1 MYCYLLSF
9 THYFNVYFQ
18 LPFSFHHSSNYFYI
32 IYNKEIYFA
41 CRARWKIIMADQIG
55 QSERSCSDK
64 PPKMLR
70 LIKYHCG
77 VPGIKRFQK
86 MSIENLIPWR
96 QIMARIKQNSTEAN
110 NSQRLTNII
119 MEAMSGQNISN
130 ESMEELSDKYENLL
144 WPDNRTAVE
153 SRPAQNALSILRR
166 FWSEPR
172 EKLILY

>member
-1 MYCYLLSF
+1 
-9 THYFNVYFQ
+9 
-18 LPFSFHHSSNYFYI
+18 
-32 IYNKEIYFA
+32 
-41 CRARWKIIMADQIG
+41 
-55 QSERSCSDK
+55 
-64 PPKMLR
+64 
-70 LIKYHCG
+70 
-77 VPGIKRFQK
+77 

-119 MEAMSGQNISN
+119 MEAMSVQNISN